1 MAVNQEDRRA
11 HILEAAFECFL
22 RYGYA
27 KTSMNDIATECQLSR
42 SLLYLQF
49 KTKEEIFG
57 AVLTDMFDR
66 AYQAALAV
74 KSKRASRRDKLIGVV
89 DAWVC
94 AEWDAIVG
102 SPHAEELVAAGY
114 RLYPKIEASYRRRSA
129 ELFLDLVGDEQLTEV
144 FLLSVKGLKAD
155 RPSTR
160 VLRGRVEV
168 LIDLLVSKKG

>member
-1 MAVNQEDRRA
+1 MAVNQEDRRTQ
-11 HILEAAFECFL
+11 ILEAAFGCFL

-27 KTSMNDIATECQLSR
+27 KTSMNDIASDCQLSR

-74 KSKRASRRDKLIGVV
+74 KAKRMPRRDKLIGVV
-89 DAWVC
+89 EAWVC
-94 AEWDAIVG
+94 AEWDVVVA
-102 SPHAEELVAAGY
+102 SPHAEELITAGY

-129 ELFLDLVGDEQLTEV
+129 ELFVDLIGDEQLTEV
-144 FLLSVKGLKAD
+144 FLLSLKGLKAD

-160 VLRGRVEV
+160 VLRARAEV
-168 LIDLLVSKKG
+168 LIDLMVGKKG